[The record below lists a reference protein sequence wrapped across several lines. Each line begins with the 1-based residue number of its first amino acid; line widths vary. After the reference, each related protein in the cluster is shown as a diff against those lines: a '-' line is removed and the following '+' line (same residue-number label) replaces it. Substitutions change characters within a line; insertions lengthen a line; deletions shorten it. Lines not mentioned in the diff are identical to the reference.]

1 MKKLYI
7 LLLTAITSLSS
18 CGDYLDVIPDNITT
32 IDMAFNNRANAKKY
46 LGTCYNFLPFT
57 FDVKLNAAMMSA
69 DDICPYQK
77 TFESR
82 WDFSNAWGITRG
94 LQSSNIG
101 YFNYWSGD
109 ANKFRGVHECNV
121 FLANIDRVPDL
132 SYSEKNRW
140 TAEVY
145 TLKAYYLYWIFLHY
159 GPIPLLKEN
168 IDINSELG
176 EMTQYREKVDDV
188 VAYIVELLDKAI
200 DMDQGLPEYITAT
213 ITELGRITRPA
224 ACCIKAR
231 VLVTAASPL
240 FNGNTD
246 YANFRDPRDNQPF
259 FNQEKSKE
267 KWLLAAEACKQAIE
281 ESEKGRHAL
290 FEFKERVSFTLTPE
304 TELEMTLREI
314 VTSRYNSE
322 QIFAPGAA
330 NTEFQQLTQPHLT
343 DYHKGNNE
351 MNHMSQFTPTLSIIE
366 EYYTKNGVPLE
377 EDNTVDMATLYEITN
392 TPSDQPA
399 FFIPNYKTINLHLNR
414 EPRFYANIGFD
425 GGKWFTMES
434 ESPEEAY
441 GINSKKGGIAG
452 YETFYTSATG
462 YFVKKVCSYKNQN
475 RKEVYTNYAYPN
487 THIRLADIYL
497 MYSEALNEALDAP
510 NDEVYEYIQQVR
522 HRAGLDKGCTL
533 KDTWAKYSKNPSKP
547 LSKEGMRE
555 IIRRERLIEL
565 EFEGS
570 RLHDLRRW
578 KECDKYFNAQIRGLN
593 ITQSSPELF
602 YKPIVIYSRE
612 FSTRDYLWPVKQEDL
627 NKNTKLVQN
636 PLW

>member
-7 LLLTAITSLSS
+7 LLLAAITSLSS
-18 CGDYLDVIPDNITT
+18 CSEYLNVIPDNITT

-46 LGTCYNFLPFT
+46 LGTCYNFLPST
-57 FDVKLNAAMMSA
+57 FDVNLNAAMMTT

-77 TFESR
+77 AFGGR
-82 WDFSNAWGITRG
+82 WDFSNAWGITHG

-101 YFNYWSGD
+101 YFNYWSGG

-121 FLANIDRVPDL
+121 FLANIDKVPDL

-140 TAEVY
+140 VAEVY

-159 GPIPLLKEN
+159 GPIPLMKQNVN
-168 IDINSELG
+168 IDSELP

-188 VAYIVELLDKAI
+188 VDYIVGLLDYAI
-200 DMDQGLPEYITAT
+200 DLDQGLPEYISAT
-213 ITELGRITRPA
+213 LTEMGRITRPA
-224 ACCIKAR
+224 ACCIKAK

-246 YANFRDPRDNQPF
+246 YANFLDPRDNKPF
-259 FNQEKSKE
+259 FNQEKSQE
-267 KWLLAAEACKQAIE
+267 KWRLAAEACKQAIE

-290 FEFKERVSFTLTPE
+290 FEFKERVSFDLTPE
-304 TELEMTLREI
+304 TALDMTLREI
-314 VTSRYNSE
+314 VTSRYNEE
-322 QIFAPGAA
+322 QIFAPGSAGVYIQHLA
-330 NTEFQQLTQPHLT
+330 QAHLT
-343 DYHKGNNE
+343 DYHKGHGE
-351 MNHMSQFTPTLSIIE
+351 MNHLSQFTPTLKIIE
-366 EYYTKNGVPLE
+366 EYYSKNGVPLE
-377 EDNTVDMATLYEITN
+377 EDNTVNMSEQYEITD
-392 TPSDQPA
+392 TPNDQPA
-399 FFIPNYKTINLHLNR
+399 FFIPNYKTIKLHLNR
-414 EPRFYANIGFD
+414 EPRFYAHIGFD
-425 GGKWFTMES
+425 GGKWFTMENK
-434 ESPEEAY
+434 SPEEAY

-452 YETFYTSATG
+452 FETYYTSATG

-475 RKEVYTNYAYPN
+475 QKEVQTIYEFPN

-510 NDEVYEYIQQVR
+510 NAEVYEYIQRVR
-522 HRAGLDKGCTL
+522 HRAGLDKDCTL
-533 KDTWAKYSKNPSKP
+533 QDTWAKYSRNPSKP

-565 EFEGS
+565 EFEGT

-578 KECDKYFNAQIRGLN
+578 KECNKYLNAQIRGLN
-593 ITQSSPELF
+593 ITQSTPELF
-602 YKPIVIYSRE
+602 YKSVVIYNRE
-612 FSTRDYLWPVKQEDL
+612 FSTRDYLWPLKQADL
-627 NKNTKLVQN
+627 NRNTKLVQN